1 MRIAIDR
8 LNLNL
13 PPGYEARAA
22 AIARLVGEQLARL
35 PVDADRDIRQLST
48 PVIQT
53 RPLESDAAL
62 AGRIARAI
70 HGQLGRPSRSGG
82 TGHD

>member
-13 PPGYEARAA
+13 PPGFETRAA
-22 AIARLVGEQLARL
+22 AIARLVGQHLARL
-35 PVDADRDIRQLST
+35 PADADRNVRRLSA

-70 HGQLGRPSRSGG
+70 HGQLGVPSRSGG